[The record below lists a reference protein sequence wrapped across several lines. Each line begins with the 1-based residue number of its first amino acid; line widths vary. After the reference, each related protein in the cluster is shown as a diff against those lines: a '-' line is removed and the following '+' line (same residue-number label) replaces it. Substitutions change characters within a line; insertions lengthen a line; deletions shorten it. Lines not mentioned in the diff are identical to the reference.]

1 MLKNTDGLKETDLI
15 RKAEDSLRKCL
26 LPLPF
31 VESISFDQGSASSGE
46 GPDFIA
52 QLAIAERQKTIIGEV
67 KNQGQP
73 RFARAAVNQLLRY
86 RPQFPNG
93 YPVFTAPFISPE
105 SADILEAEGVG
116 YLDMAGNCFLSFD
129 KVFIRIQ
136 GNPNPFPQRRDLKS
150 IFSPRSSRVLRVL
163 LNAPPRPWKVED
175 LRQQAGVSIG
185 LVAAVRKTLLDREW
199 AIEGSDGLTLSR
211 PQALLE
217 EWSSGYTYRRNEI
230 SEYYSLQDLPALE
243 RDLGSFCH
251 DAGIGFAL
259 TMFSGASHVAPHTR
273 FNRLFAYVDDRF
285 EELKDRFKLRPAASG
300 SNVMLLRPYDTGV
313 FYGIKSYH
321 GLPVV
326 SPVQLYLDLKGY
338 KGRGEEAAQFILS
351 QILEKTWSQ
360 DRTTSNEK

>member
-1 MLKNTDGLKETDLI
+1 MLKNTDGLKEADLI

-26 LPLPF
+26 QPLPF
-31 VESISFDQGSASSGE
+31 VESISFDQGSTPSGE

-52 QLAIAERQKTIIGEV
+52 RLATFGKQKTIIGEV

-73 RFARAAVNQLLRY
+73 RFARAAANQLLRY
-86 RPQFPNG
+86 RQQFPDS
-93 YPVFTAPFISPE
+93 YPVFVAPFISPE
-105 SADILEAEGVG
+105 SANILQAEGVG
-116 YLDMAGNCFLSFD
+116 HLDMAGNCFLSFD
-129 KVFIRIQ
+129 KVFIRVQ

-185 LVAAVRKTLLDREW
+185 LVAAVRKALLDREW

-217 EWSSGYTYRRNEI
+217 EWSSSYTYRRNEI

-243 RDLGSFCH
+243 RDLGSFCR
-251 DAGIGFAL
+251 DAGIAFAL
-259 TMFSGASHVAPHTR
+259 TMFSGASRVAPHTR
-273 FNRLFAYVDDRF
+273 FNRLFAYVDDRLEEIRNRF
-285 EELKDRFKLRPAASG
+285 ELRPVDSG
-300 SNVMLLRPYDTGV
+300 SNVMLLKPYDTGV
-313 FYGIKSYH
+313 FYGIRSYQ

-326 SPVQLYLDLKGY
+326 SPVQLCLDLKGY
-338 KGRGEEAAQFILS
+338 KGRGEEAAQFILG
-351 QILEKTWSQ
+351 QMLEKTWSR
-360 DRTTSNEK
+360 DKTTSNEK